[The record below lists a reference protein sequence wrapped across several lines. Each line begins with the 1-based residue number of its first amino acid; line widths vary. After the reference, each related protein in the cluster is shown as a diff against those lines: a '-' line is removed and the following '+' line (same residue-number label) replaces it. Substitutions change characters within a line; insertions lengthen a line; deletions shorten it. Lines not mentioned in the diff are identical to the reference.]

1 MQSEMKKKLD
11 SAEETVSD
19 PTAEE
24 VGPTELSAAS
34 PTEDEPLS
42 EQTVEDEA
50 VDDADESVDVSV
62 RELTPSRIPPL
73 DTLLEKGGVPH
84 RAAMTLRKYGVKTLG
99 DLLNLTE
106 EAIGQFSG
114 VPTQRKEKILQL
126 HSELKERYKA
136 STLPERKAAVE
147 PITPPDPTAVSEL
160 KARDEE
166 SNLFR
171 YLSEHDVPLDALSR
185 ILFIVRTSSNGRIV
199 YNELRKAFGNN
210 TANKYMRLLREYRAA
225 LDQ

>member
-1 MQSEMKKKLD
+1 MKKKLV

-19 PTAEE
+19 PTVEE

-42 EQTVEDEA
+42 EQTVEDKA

-84 RAAMTLRKYGVKTLG
+84 RAAMTLRRYGVKTLG

-171 YLSEHDVPLDALSR
+171 YLAEHDVPMDALSR